1 MSTRK
6 TLVVIGNGMVGH
18 RFVQA
23 AIERGVTERFDIV
36 VVGEEPR
43 AAYDRV
49 ALTSFFEVGAEQL
62 SFLPDGEYDDPR
74 VRLVLDT
81 AVTSIDRDART
92 VRLGTGE
99 VIGFDIAVMA
109 TGAAP
114 FVPPVPGKDLDN
126 VFVYR
131 TIEDLEAIREAAKTD
146 RAGVVIGGGL
156 LGLEAANALH
166 PLGIEA
172 HVVARGPL
180 MIAEIGSA
188 RGRERVCR

>member
-92 VRLGTGE
+92 VRLGTGA

-109 TGAAP
+109 TGAQP
-114 FVPPVPGKDLDN
+114 FVPPVPGQDPVN
-126 VFVYR
+126 GFVNL
-131 TIEDLEAIREAAKTD
+131 TTAGPDATLTAPHPPRE
-146 RAGVVIGGGL
+146 G
-156 LGLEAANALH
+156 ALH
-166 PLGIEA
+166 GG
-172 HVVARGPL
+172 HTK
-180 MIAEIGSA
+180 
-188 RGRERVCR
+188 

>member
-109 TGAAP
+109 HGAAP
-114 FVPPVPGKDLDN
+114 FVPPVPGKALDN
-126 VFVYR
+126 VFVYPTTDDPHGR
-131 TIEDLEAIREAAKTD
+131 RHAPNNKLEIR
-146 RAGVVIGGGL
+146 
-156 LGLEAANALH
+156 
-166 PLGIEA
+166 
-172 HVVARGPL
+172 
-180 MIAEIGSA
+180 
-188 RGRERVCR
+188 